1 MARAF
6 ISIFAGRKGQGKVG
20 MLSNLRI
27 GEFEQFQQALGY
39 WGGPQMSGNLF
50 WGHLGLG
57 NIDLMCERVR

>member
-27 GEFEQFQQALGY
+27 GEFEHVQWAIRVVPSFPVLSLGKI
-39 WGGPQMSGNLF
+39 WSRENIGP
-50 WGHLGLG
+50 
-57 NIDLMCERVR
+57 MCES